1 MQIYIKP
8 AVNGYVITYSEY
20 EEELTY
26 VAVSIMDVLDHVREL
41 LIFDNQEID
50 MSSLLTDRFPD
61 A

>member
-1 MQIYIKP
+1 MQIYIRA

-41 LIFDNQEID
+41 LLFDNQEID
-50 MSSLLTDRFPD
+50 MSALLTDRFPD

>member
-1 MQIYIKP
+1 MQIYIRA